1 MNRFFRGG
9 VQPTIG
15 TGVTTHRPLTTPYY
29 PTTPYTMPT
38 PLYAPPQQQANF
50 NPMQTM
56 IPNQTNIIWVENESE
71 IANYPSGRGWQQ
83 WFGDK
88 NDSILYVRDTDNNG
102 NPQPIVKIR
111 YEVIDS
117 GNETVQPV
125 QEAKF
130 VPTEEPKAPVY
141 DGPSREEFDKLS
153 ASVNVM
159 LEKLGDLLK

>member
-9 VQPTIG
+9 GQPIIG
-15 TGVTTHRPLTTPYY
+15 TGINTYRPIAPTYYLQPYAL
-29 PTTPYTMPT
+29 PNTAQ
-38 PLYAPPQQQANF
+38 APVQ

-56 IPNQTNIIWVENESE
+56 IPNQTNIIWVDNENE
-71 IANYPSGRGWQQ
+71 IATYPSGRGWQQ

-88 NDSILYVRDTDNNG
+88 NDSILYVRDTDANG

-117 GNETVQPV
+117 GTTPVENSEQKTETAETVKIP
-125 QEAKF
+125 A
-130 VPTEEPKAPVY
+130 Y

-153 ASVNVM
+153 SSVSLM

>member
-9 VQPTIG
+9 VQPTVG

-29 PTTPYTMPT
+29 PTAPYTMPT

-117 GNETVQPV
+117 GNETVPPVNQGVPV
-125 QEAKF
+125 QQTPF
-130 VPTEEPKAPVY
+130 APQSTPFTSPAGGVQQ
-141 DGPSREEFDKLS
+141 GNNNFQNAGITFNP
-153 ASVNVM
+153 
-159 LEKLGDLLK
+159 